1 MHFSRYNLALYIH
14 YQLFKSDNIDI
25 EINKC
30 EYLFYYHF
38 LEFNTDNFLDNVEY
52 CHIVYNVINCSHQP
66 LGILIWWSKYKHIIL
81 LQRKGSCRFHHRFLS
96 ALLYFLRQ
104 KTSDTKHFYAQF
116 LHHIA

>member
-1 MHFSRYNLALYIH
+1 MAPVTAKFLISIPFYLYT
-14 YQLFKSDNIDI
+14 
-25 EINKC
+25 INFLSQIISI
-30 EYLFYYHF
+30 YFLSF
-38 LEFNTDNFLDNVEY
+38 LEGNADIFLDNIEY
-52 CHIVYNVINCSHQP
+52 CHKIYNVINCSHQP